1 MTVRELSKLYYLHK
15 LIERDTIKLSE
26 LEAQLQPGGMNI
38 SGMPRNPSPENMMEK
53 IVPLIIEIKERIE
66 KQQEQYIRERI
77 TIEEYIQSVDD
88 YQIRLIMSYRFVD
101 LMTWQQIALLIGGN
115 NTADSVRK
123 ACNRYLKKTAQN

>member
-26 LEAQLQPGGMNI
+26 LEAQLQPSGMNL
-38 SGMPRNPSPENMMEK
+38 SGMPRNPSPKNKMET
-53 IVPLIIEIKERIE
+53 IVPLIIEVKERIQ

-77 TIEEYIQSVDD
+77 VIEEYIQSVED

-101 LMTWQQIALLIGGN
+101 LMTWQQIALHIGGN
-115 NTADSVRK
+115 NTEDSVRK
-123 ACNRYLKKTAQN
+123 ACNRYLKKTEQN